1 MTVPPASLDRSLEFR
16 GREPDDGY
24 GGELLL
30 SGADGF
36 LGGYLLA
43 ELLAR
48 TTATVHAP
56 LPVPDFA
63 TGYDL
68 IRQRL
73 TGCGRWDPGYA
84 RRVQPVPADLGQP
97 WLGLAPA
104 DFAGLGARLDA
115 IYHCAAD
122 DHLLKSYDELAPVN
136 VHGTHELLRLATYGR
151 GVRFH
156 HVSII
161 TVAPVDPVANR
172 CVEAWPDGQHAIC
185 GAADVLA
192 DAVGYVRARWEAE
205 RLVAEAACRG
215 LAASIYRTTTLA
227 GDSAGRYPHR
237 DVLVEYIQGTVRAG
251 VYSRHGRDG
260 HWTPVDYA
268 ARAIALLA
276 GQPPGTYHIPGAAV
290 PLDWIWEHVR
300 GWGYPLRAGRDH
312 EWREAVRA
320 TGLPLAYLLEAG
332 PDRPAE
338 PPEPDCSRALAAV
351 GAVLGEPAVTA
362 ELVGRY
368 LDDMRTR
375 GLL

>member
-1 MTVPPASLDRSLEFR
+1 MTVPPAGLDGSLEFR
-16 GREPDDGY
+16 DREPDDGY

-36 LGGYLLA
+36 LGGYLLG

-63 TGYDL
+63 AGYDL
-68 IRQRL
+68 IRHRL
-73 TGCGRWDPGYA
+73 TACGRWDPGYA
-84 RRVQPVPADLGQP
+84 RRVQPVPAGLGEP

-104 DFAGLGARLDA
+104 DLADLGPRLDA

-136 VHGTHELLRLATYGR
+136 VHGTHELLRLASYGR

-156 HVSII
+156 QVSII

-172 CVEAWPDGQHAIC
+172 CMETWPDGQRAIC

-192 DAVGYVRARWEAE
+192 DAVGYVRARWAAE
-205 RLVAEAACRG
+205 RLVAEAASRG
-215 LAASIYRTTTLA
+215 LAASIYRTTTLT

-251 VYSRHGRDG
+251 VYSLHGRDG

-276 GQPPGTYHIPGAAV
+276 GQPPGVYHIPGAVV
-290 PLDWIWEHVR
+290 PLRWIWAHVR
-300 GWGYPLRAGRDH
+300 GWGYPLRAGRDD

-320 TGLPLAYLLEAG
+320 AGLPLAYLLQAG
-332 PDRPAE
+332 PDRSAE
-338 PPEPDCSRALAAV
+338 PPEPECSRALAAV
-351 GAVLGEPAVTA
+351 GAVLGEPVVTA